1 MRFILAR
8 YRCEIDGEPTGEYDY
23 RVHWFGVSDL
33 DTAVTWVMTQGG
45 GAEEDE
51 DGRIVTRVFEEILGA
66 DETETPL
73 EGDAVIGFIAD
84 G

>member
-8 YRCEIDGEPTGEYDY
+8 YRCEIDGTPTGEYDY
-23 RVHWFGVSDL
+23 KVHWFGVSDA

-45 GAEEDE
+45 DQYDNDAGETV
-51 DGRIVTRVFEEILGA
+51 RWVFEDILGMEEVE
-66 DETETPL
+66 DPD
-73 EGDAVIGFIAD
+73 EGDEVIGFIAD